1 MVTSLQHSPAL
12 QPPPQQKPTISLHI
26 GLKDV
31 SYRRHQSIPVSS
43 FCFPFFLSRIDT
55 NYMHPQR
62 SPFPAPKQNMKKNHL
77 HHHHQDKL
85 TLKGSAL
92 EGDEKLLL
100 LLLQEAKGTT
110 VSDVRVEEEEEK
122 GSRNVVAVVV
132 VTIADAIAISLPRS
146 KCEW

>member
-1 MVTSLQHSPAL
+1 
-12 QPPPQQKPTISLHI
+12 
-26 GLKDV
+26 
-31 SYRRHQSIPVSS
+31 
-43 FCFPFFLSRIDT
+43 
-55 NYMHPQR
+55 MHPQR
-62 SPFPAPKQNMKKNHL
+62 SPFPAPKQNMKKNHV
-77 HHHHQDKL
+77 HQDKL

-122 GSRNVVAVVV
+122 GSSNVVAVVV

>member
-1 MVTSLQHSPAL
+1 
-12 QPPPQQKPTISLHI
+12 
-26 GLKDV
+26 
-31 SYRRHQSIPVSS
+31 
-43 FCFPFFLSRIDT
+43 
-55 NYMHPQR
+55 
-62 SPFPAPKQNMKKNHL
+62 MKKNHL
-77 HHHHQDKL
+77 HHHQDKL

-92 EGDEKLLL
+92 EGDEKLL

-122 GSRNVVAVVV
+122 GSSNVVAVVV